1 MRKIDRSKLDQR
13 YLMGLGKHI
22 NSLILEKGYKSPY
35 EFWIERVGDD
45 ISRASLNYILTGKVD
60 VKATTLR
67 KLASALDVE
76 LRRLFDFKY

>member
-1 MRKIDRSKLDQR
+1 
-13 YLMGLGKHI
+13 MGLGKHI

-45 ISRASLNYILTGKVD
+45 ISRASLNYLLTGKVD